1 LQGIEVAKAD
11 AVSVRSGEEEGEGV
25 ADALFRGQGGEV
37 GRVDCVEVGL
47 PNSKHVGFRAFADP
61 VVVGVSVEKAQWT
74 VPSFSPLGGS
84 RGEVLRAVAAD
95 TPVSSAKEF
104 FPMASLGYRCLRE
117 TQNSG
122 RKREGVVIP
131 VWRGITSC
139 PAVVAEGSGI
149 EVSSSIH
156 RRVGR
161 SQ

>member
-1 LQGIEVAKAD
+1 MQGIEVSETD

-25 ADALFRGQGGEV
+25 ADALFRGHGREV
-37 GRVDCVEVGL
+37 GRVDCIEVGL

-104 FPMASLGYRCLRE
+104 FPMSSLGYRCLRE
-117 TQNSG
+117 T
-122 RKREGVVIP
+122 
-131 VWRGITSC
+131 
-139 PAVVAEGSGI
+139 
-149 EVSSSIH
+149 
-156 RRVGR
+156 
-161 SQ
+161 